1 MCIRRL
7 GIPDKETALGESAEE
22 TETIKQFCQSREF
35 ELCLE
40 FWGASKGSSPGRA
53 YRNVLQFRA
62 VMLAPGLWMGGNQ
75 SQTIIECCD
84 ENCFGPEIRQ
94 QN

>member
-22 TETIKQFCQSREF
+22 TETIKQLCQSGEF

-40 FWGASKGSSPGRA
+40 FWEASPGRA
-53 YRNVLQFRA
+53 YRNVLHFRA
-62 VMLAPGLWMGGNQ
+62 VMLAPVLWISEKQ
-75 SQTIIECCD
+75 SQTIIEWCD

>member
-22 TETIKQFCQSREF
+22 TETIKQFCQSGEF

-40 FWGASKGSSPGRA
+40 F
-53 YRNVLQFRA
+53 
-62 VMLAPGLWMGGNQ
+62 
-75 SQTIIECCD
+75 
-84 ENCFGPEIRQ
+84 
-94 QN
+94 